1 MTDLPVIEKA
11 SDEVVCGWL
20 TLNDRPSS
28 EL

>member
-11 SDEVVCGWL
+11 SDGDVCGWL